1 MKENYKVA
9 GQFIK
14 SFDLDENDFPIVK
27 EMLTRSGIRFFLYRN
42 LTLDKSHKDYMP
54 LEKIEDLLS
63 GDVQLMKLFVE
74 ELTGKNKLVEAF
86 GIMRRNKLE
95 NKISI

>member
-1 MKENYKVA
+1 
-9 GQFIK
+9 
-14 SFDLDENDFPIVK
+14 
-27 EMLTRSGIRFFLYRN
+27 
-42 LTLDKSHKDYMP
+42 MP

-63 GDVQLMKLFVE
+63 GDVQLIKLFVE